1 MTHRLVPT
9 LLAIVLIAGCA
20 TPEPPPPPPAP
31 SPAPKVDATPKKEPE
46 TESHGP
52 KLKHLANRNLKPI
65 ETRRLNTKASCD
77 FRDPTGYRGKLR
89 LDVKEASVKSFE
101 ANVDVPKRGS
111 CNFRLKDFNQTH
123 SDPIV
128 ILSARQ
134 GDCKVRL
141 WEQENQ
147 VTVAFRDCRTEC
159 SGTSV
164 DYLWPILVD
173 NRKGSCS

>member
-1 MTHRLVPT
+1 MKIHTPVILIALT
-9 LLAIVLIAGCA
+9 LLAACA
-20 TPEPPPPPPAP
+20 TPPEPPPPSAPAP
-31 SPAPKVDATPKKEPE
+31 SPVATPPQE
-46 TESHGP
+46 TKP
-52 KLKHLANRNLKPI
+52 KLRNDTLKHLANRNLKPI
-65 ETRRLNTKASCD
+65 ETRPLNAKASCA
-77 FRDPTGYRGKLR
+77 FRDPTGYRGKLS
-89 LDVKEASVKSFE
+89 LNVKEASVKNFE

-134 GDCKVRL
+134 SDCKVRL
-141 WEQENQ
+141 WEQEDQ
-147 VTVAFRDCRTEC
+147 VTVAFRDCRKEC
-159 SGTSV
+159 SGNSV